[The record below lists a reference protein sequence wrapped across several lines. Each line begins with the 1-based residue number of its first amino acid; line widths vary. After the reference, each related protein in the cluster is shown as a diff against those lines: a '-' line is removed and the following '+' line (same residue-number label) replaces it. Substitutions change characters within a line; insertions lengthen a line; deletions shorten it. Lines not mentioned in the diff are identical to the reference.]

1 METERGQVLLTDEV
15 MEKTPDHI
23 KELAD
28 EVLRLNV
35 MDLRIL
41 LDTMQAKLG
50 IDNNQV
56 GYGGGGRGAGNG
68 SSGGESV
75 AGSNVSEGE
84 GKVKDAFDVKLNAFD
99 AKAKIK
105 IIKEVRAVTGLGL
118 KEAKDLVEKTPT
130 VIKEGLTKEE
140 ADNLVKVLNDLGGT
154 AESV

>member
-56 GYGGGGRGAGNG
+56 GYGGGGRGAGSG
-68 SSGGESV
+68 SNGGESV

-84 GKVKDAFDVKLNAFD
+84 VKVKDAFDVKLNAFD